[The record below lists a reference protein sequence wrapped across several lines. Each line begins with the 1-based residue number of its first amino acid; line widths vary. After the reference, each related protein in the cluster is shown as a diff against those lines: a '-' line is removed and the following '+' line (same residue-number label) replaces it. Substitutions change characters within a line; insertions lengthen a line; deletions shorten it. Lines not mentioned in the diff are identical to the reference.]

1 MLRNLKHYKRP
12 TKIEDAVALVHS
24 NASAVYLGGGAWT
37 VAQGDPSLEFVVD
50 LQDLGLDYIE
60 ATLEEIRIGA
70 TASLQALIDHPD
82 SGALAGGLLARAAG
96 YVQSRNLREQGSVG
110 GTLIV
115 ADGAAPLTTAL
126 LVLEAEIRYAD
137 PVVHKAPFM
146 SFVAY
151 RDRLIKTRA
160 LITELRVQRP
170 PARSA
175 ASFEVVG
182 RSPKDRPIVCAAAYV
197 EVDEGLPNVIRVAV
211 GGAHAQPVRLHKT
224 EHILSGQLPTSDKVT
239 QALAPSLAGLSPVA
253 DFRGSAE
260 YRQSMA
266 DVLARRAIMGAWQA
280 ARRVS

>member
-1 MLRNLKHYKRP
+1 MLRNLKHYNRP
-12 TKIEDAVALVHS
+12 TKIEDAVALVQS
-24 NASAVYLGGGAWT
+24 NANAVYLGGGAWT

-50 LQDLGLDYIE
+50 LQDLGLDYVE
-60 ATLEEIRIGA
+60 ATLAEIRIGA

-82 SGALAGGLLARAAG
+82 TAVLASGLLARAVG

-115 ADGAAPLTTAL
+115 ADAAEPLTTAL
-126 LVLEAEIRYAD
+126 LVLDAEIRYAD

-170 PARSA
+170 PAKSA
-175 ASFEVVG
+175 TGFEVVG
-182 RSPKDRPIVCAAAYV
+182 RSPKDKPIVCATAYV

-224 EHILSGQLPTSDKVT
+224 EHILSGQFLTSDKVT
-239 QALAPSLAGLSPVA
+239 QALAPALADLSPVA

-260 YRQSMA
+260 YRLAMA
-266 DVLARRAIMGAWQA
+266 GVLARRAIMGAWQA
-280 ARRVS
+280 ARRLS

>member
-12 TKIEDAVALVHS
+12 TKIEDAVALVQS
-24 NASAVYLGGGAWT
+24 TANAVYLGGGAWT

-50 LQDLGLDYIE
+50 LQDLGLDYVE
-60 ATLEEIRIGA
+60 ATLAEIKIGA

-82 SGALAGGLLARAAG
+82 AAVLASGLLARAAG

-115 ADGAAPLTTAL
+115 ADAAEPLTTAL
-126 LVLEAEIRYAD
+126 LVLDAEIRYAD

-170 PARSA
+170 PAKSA
-175 ASFEVVG
+175 VGFEVVG
-182 RSPKDRPIVCAAAYV
+182 RSPKDKPIVCAAAYI

-224 EHILSGQLPTSDKVT
+224 EHILSGQFPTSDKVT
-239 QALAPSLAGLSPVA
+239 QALAPAFADLSPVA

-260 YRQSMA
+260 YRLAMA
-266 DVLARRAIMGAWQA
+266 GVLARRAIVGAWQA
-280 ARRVS
+280 ARRLS

>member
-1 MLRNLKHYKRP
+1 MSLWLTFRTWVLTML
-12 TKIEDAVALVHS
+12 
-24 NASAVYLGGGAWT
+24 
-37 VAQGDPSLEFVVD
+37 
-50 LQDLGLDYIE
+50 
-60 ATLEEIRIGA
+60 
-70 TASLQALIDHPD
+70 ASLQALIDHPD

-115 ADGAAPLTTAL
+115 AYGAAPLTTAL

-197 EVDEGLPNVIRVAV
+197 EVDEVAV